1 MKKFIL
7 ALFMAL
13 GTSAFAENV
22 LQIMPAT
29 YEAGKTVYFNVE
41 LVNDCPID
49 GVSFDLY
56 LPEGFS
62 MGSVCA
68 IYPGYNDEASDY
80 QAPTNGSRN
89 AYYDEE
95 GEVYLT
101 AQSLSKN
108 AMTLA
113 PTEYEGAGACTRI
126 MTVSM
131 DGYPFSGN
139 SGQIIRFQ
147 VKIPAGAEGY
157 YPVTLRNI
165 QLSSSE
171 ANLKDKVL
179 CSTSYIKVGNPTN
192 ATLALE
198 GKIASFV
205 NEALA
210 TETAIGTL
218 DLTNVTASNGTF
230 TYVDG
235 REVVAPKAEV
245 KSKVAYKRNVANKYA
260 SICLPFEANFNAYV
274 FDKIDG
280 EYASFKDVATLEA
293 NTPAIVEGNIN
304 ITADNVVLGGVKA
317 QTINSGYYLK
327 SDKFYKVN
335 GSANVAPMRGYWDI
349 AAGVK
354 GFKFGDA
361 DAIMSIDANANEDI
375 YNLNGMK
382 LNKAQRGVNIIGGKK
397 VMK

>member
-205 NEALA
+205 NESLA
-210 TETAIGTL
+210 KETGISTL
-218 DLTNVTASNGTF
+218 DLSKVTASNGTF

-235 REVVAPKAEV
+235 RAVKAPEAAV
-245 KSKVAYKRNVANKYA
+245 KGKVAYKREVSGLA
-260 SICLPFEANFNAYV
+260 SVCLPFAADIKAYTYTEMA
-274 FDKIDG
+274 G
-280 EYASFKDVATLEA
+280 EYAIFDEVSNLAA
-293 NTPAIVEGNIN
+293 NTPAIVDANIDITVEEATISSVEG
-304 ITADNVVLGGVKA
+304 K
-317 QTINSGYYLK
+317 TINSGYYLK
-327 SDKFYKVN
+327 GGNLCKVN
-335 GSANVAPMRGYWDI
+335 GSAKIAPLRGCWDI
-349 AAGVK
+349 TAPVK
-354 GFKFGDA
+354 GFKFNDA
-361 DAIMSIDANANEDI
+361 DAILTVDANANEDI
-375 YNLNGMK
+375 FNLNGVK